1 MKKSYSVSS
10 QLSKPTVFAISLG
23 IAVVTVV
30 AAILLFSLFMTVV
43 DIPKDYAFPLSSVA
57 LGIGS
62 FIGSRFAAKKLMEKG
77 YLCGIILGLL
87 LFVIFTIVAIIV
99 GGAQFTALTP
109 LRLIISVLMGMLGGI
124 SGINT
129 KSTRSLVK

>member
-10 QLSKPTVFAISLG
+10 QLSKPTIFAIGFG
-23 IAVVTVV
+23 IAVLVV
-30 AAILLFSLFMTVV
+30 AVAIMLFSLFMTLI

-62 FIGSRFAAKKLMEKG
+62 FVGSRIVAKKLMERG
-77 YLCGIILGLL
+77 YLCGIIIGLL

-99 GGAQFTALTP
+99 SGAQFTALTP
-109 LRLIISVLMGMLGGI
+109 LRLVISVLMGMLGGI